1 MGRKRGCLVVL
12 VAPMMLVLIV
22 LLGLIAR
29 PDLKHYVPGWKY
41 YEHYQH
47 FAHTPLS
54 ASAPSVEIARGDS
67 LHTVL
72 LKLRKAGVQ
81 SGSDLEWQ
89 LLAYQVGAAGNLKF
103 GDYALVPAV
112 SPHDLL
118 QRMRHGKGEHYRFT
132 IVEGWNIRQLR
143 AALRQATPLVHR
155 AGMLEDATLMAQLG
169 FPGEHP
175 EGRFLPETYLYQRGD
190 SDLDVLRRAHAA
202 MQKALAETWAARDP
216 ALKLHTPDEALILA
230 SIVEKESA
238 LSTERPKIAGVF
250 LHRIARGMRLQA
262 DSTVIYGLGS
272 IYDGNI
278 RKRDLKTPTPYNTY
292 VHTGLTPTPISMPG
306 QDALRAVTRPA
317 LGDALYFVALGDG
330 SGGHTF
336 SSSLQQHN
344 AAVARYLQRLR
355 ERESKTKE
363 RQ

>member
-12 VAPMMLVLIV
+12 VVPMMFVLIV
-22 LLGLIAR
+22 LLGLTAE

-41 YEHYQH
+41 YQHYQR
-47 FAHTPLS
+47 FAQTPLN
-54 ASAPSVEIARGDS
+54 ASAPNVEITRGDS
-67 LHTVL
+67 LHAVL
-72 LKLRKAGVQ
+72 LKLRGAGVQ
-81 SGSDLEWQ
+81 SGTNLEWQ
-89 LLAYQVGAAGNLKF
+89 LLAYQVGAAGNLKV
-103 GDYALVPAV
+103 GEYSLVPAV
-112 SPHDLL
+112 SPRDLL
-118 QRMRHGKGEHYRFT
+118 QRMRQGKGAHYRFT

-143 AALRQATPLVHR
+143 AALRQASPLAHV
-155 AGMLEDATLMAQLG
+155 AATLDDATLMAQLG

-202 MQKALAETWAARDP
+202 MQKALAETWAERDP
-216 ALKLHTPDEALILA
+216 ELGLHTSEEALILA

-238 LSTERPKIAGVF
+238 LSAERPKIAGVF
-250 LHRIARGMRLQA
+250 LHRLARGMRLQA

-272 IYDGNI
+272 VYDGNI
-278 RKRDLKTPTPYNTY
+278 RKRDLRTATPYNTY

-306 QDALRAVTRPA
+306 RDALRAVTRPA
-317 LGDALYFVALGDG
+317 LGDALYFVAIGDG
-330 SGGHTF
+330 SGAHTF
-336 SSSLQQHN
+336 SSSLKQHN

-355 ERESKTKE
+355 EGTAKQ